1 MDSQSLG
8 RDYRTGDYIVR
19 EGEIGDSMYV
29 ILSGQAE
36 VMRSTDGTDVR
47 LAVLGK
53 GDIVGEMAIFQ
64 KEKRSAS
71 VRALTDMRVMS
82 VDRRIFLKRV
92 HEDPSFVFGILQKMS
107 QRIRDLNSELSHMKS
122 TQ

>member
-1 MDSQSLG
+1 MDTSSLG
-8 RDYRTGDYIVR
+8 RDYKTGDVIVR
-19 EGEIGDSMYV
+19 EGEIGDCMYV

-36 VMRSTDGTDVR
+36 VMRSTDGEDIR

-64 KEKRSAS
+64 KEQRSAT
-71 VRALTDMRVMS
+71 VRALTDMRLMV
-82 VDRRIFLKRV
+82 VDRKIFLKRV
-92 HEDPSFVFGILQKMS
+92 HEDPSFVFPILQKMS

-122 TQ
+122 AK